1 MVMNTNLQ
9 SLEPQARVLAATAVS
24 QSLSFCME
32 RKYLTNISTR
42 DSEAFVLKTLPTTL
56 ESSASWI
63 EIQQIGKPLVKSA
76 EVCFTAMQKILYS
89 CFLPKEMQLLFLI
102 TGDGKQ
108 NHLYLGLRAPGKA
121 VPPKKLVRN
130 LERFIGGIWPGLQT
144 ELLKNE
150 DNRVSEFCKRVASDD
165 LENVYAFTGIPSM
178 DSQYK
183 TVYPATIDKLIAG
196 MSGSKSYAYLV
207 TADPI
212 ENNDAESMLYQLRE
226 MNGQAEALKSMNVTE
241 GLTEGSSLS
250 HTSTHSTTHT
260 NSYSEAISKKDFS
273 ILGKAALAG
282 LGLDIAASFFPAAGA
297 ILEGCADT
305 AGAITSAA
313 LNIWAD
319 AAVGNLISGLMPQKT
334 TTHGTSDSESNSESD
349 TMTTNESRSQSISRN
364 LVNKHIEAVG
374 EHLYYH
380 SKRIESGKATGLWK
394 VGVYLMAENESDLM
408 GGSLQLRS
416 ILSGQ
421 ESIYEP
427 IRIHNITNLMDE
439 AVEGNKTLRELTL
452 GHVSSPTLMVNSA
465 NGKLFNHPLGNHYQ
479 ELKTVLTTKELS
491 YLINFPLRSVPGIS
505 VVDSAPEFSLNHL
518 TVNTDD
524 AIEFGNMLYGGSVTD
539 MPYYLPINLL
549 SKHTLLSGING
560 TGKTNTVQA
569 VLNSI
574 NKSKRRIP
582 FLIIEPAKTEY
593 VDWAIDYNKAHADNP
608 INIFIP
614 GCKTYRNRNTRE
626 EIKLSELHLNP
637 FEPVWLSAEQEPN
650 VLTHIDRLKSTFA
663 SAFPMYDILPVLME
677 DLIYSLYQSPSTNW
691 IGKDGKPVF
700 GQTFAPT
707 LTAMA
712 SHVDAVMDAH
722 GYEKR
727 VSDNMKACLN
737 TRISSLRRGWK
748 KDMLDVLHST
758 SWDEIFNKPC
768 IINLSYVG
776 DDVDKSFFMAL
787 VLQFLYEYRTAQA
800 ELGNI
805 DFNSNDCRHLT
816 IIEEAHR
823 VMQKCDNPELPQ
835 YKTAMM
841 FSNML
846 SEIRAYGEGLF
857 LVDQVPTRLIPD
869 AIKNTNTKIIHRL
882 VAEDDC
888 KAIAESMG
896 LSREQKPIISKLLV
910 GQCLISTALSTDKH
924 WIKVNKVK

>member
-1 MVMNTNLQ
+1 MNTQLQ
-9 SLEPQARVLAATAVS
+9 SLEPQVRVLAATSVS

-32 RKYLTNISTR
+32 RKYLTDISV
-42 DSEAFVLKTLPTTL
+42 SNNEAFELEAIPTTL

-63 EIQQIGKPLVKSA
+63 EIQQIGKPLDKSA
-76 EVCFTAMQKILYS
+76 EACFTAMQKILYS

-102 TGDGKQ
+102 TGEGKQ
-108 NHLYLGLRAPGKA
+108 SHLYLGLRSPGKA

-144 ELLKNE
+144 EVLKS
-150 DNRVSEFCKRVASDD
+150 DDSRISDFCKRVASED

-196 MSGSKSYAYLV
+196 MSGSKNYAYLV
-207 TADPI
+207 VADPI
-212 ENNDAESMLYQLRE
+212 ESNDAESMLYQLRE
-226 MNGQAEALKSMNVTE
+226 MNGQAESLKSMNVTE

-250 HTSTHSTTHT
+250 HTSSHSVTHT
-260 NSYSEAISKKDFS
+260 KSFSEAVSKKDFS
-273 ILGKAALAG
+273 KLGKAALAG
-282 LGLDIAASFFPAAGA
+282 TGLGIAASVFPAAGA
-297 ILEGCADT
+297 VLEGCADA
-305 AGAITSAA
+305 AGAISNAA
-313 LNIWAD
+313 LNIVAG
-319 AAVGNLISGLMPQKT
+319 ASVGNLISSLMPQKT
-334 TTHGTSDSESNSESD
+334 TTKGTSDSESNSESD
-349 TMTTNESRSQSISRN
+349 TTTTNESRSQSISRN
-364 LVNKHIEAVG
+364 LVNKHIEAVS
-374 EHLYYH
+374 EHLFYH

-394 VGVYLMAENESDLM
+394 VGVYLMAEKESDLM

-427 IRIHNITNLMDE
+427 VRIHDITDIMDMT
-439 AVEGNKTLRELTL
+439 VEGKKTLRELTL
-452 GHVSSPTLMVNSA
+452 GHVSSPILMVNST
-465 NGKLFNHPLGNHYQ
+465 NGKLFNHPLGEHYK

-505 VVDSAPEFSLNHL
+505 VVDSAPEFSLNQ
-518 TVNTDD
+518 TITGEDD
-524 AIEFGNMLYGGSVTD
+524 VIEFGSMLYGGSTTN
-539 MPYYLPINLL
+539 MPYHLPISILA
-549 SKHTLLSGING
+549 KHTLLSGING

-574 NKSKRRIP
+574 SQSKQHIP
-582 FLIIEPAKTEY
+582 FLVIEPAKTEY
-593 VDWAIDYNKAHADNP
+593 VDWAIEYNKTHQDAP

-614 GCKTYRNRNTRE
+614 GCKNYRDRKTRE
-626 EIKLSELHLNP
+626 NVALSELHLNP
-637 FEPVWLSAEQEPN
+637 FEPVWLSAEQDPN

-677 DLIYSLYQSPSTNW
+677 DLIYSLYQSQSTNW
-691 IGKDGKPVF
+691 IGKGAEPVYGK
-700 GQTFAPT
+700 TLAPT
-707 LTAMA
+707 LTSMA

-758 SWDEIFNKPC
+758 PWEELFNKPC
-768 IINLSYVG
+768 VINLSYVG

-800 ELGNI
+800 EIGNI

-816 IIEEAHR
+816 VIEEAHR
-823 VMQKCDNPELPQ
+823 VMQKCDKPELPQ

-846 SEIRAYGEGLF
+846 SEIRAYGEGMF

-869 AIKNTNTKIIHRL
+869 AIKNTNTKITHRL

-888 KAIAESMG
+888 TAIAESMG
-896 LSREQKPIISKLLV
+896 ISKEQKPIIPKLLV
-910 GQCLISTALSTDKH
+910 GQCLVSTALSTDKH